1 MKVTFMDVPPED
13 VVRLGRNHPIVV
25 TLADAVIA
33 ESLHKN
39 NALFARCGAVLTNT
53 VTSRTAV
60 LILRCRY
67 QLIETNEQFAEEVVT
82 AAFQR
87 GVNDSIN
94 WLEPLQDKSLTLLR
108 TVTPV
113 SNMSSEEKRTQVH
126 WALEMLKNNWF
137 EEIVTQRARVLEE
150 SHARLRKAA
159 RASPLKVVPHTPPD
173 ILGCYVLVPA
183 GGGK

>member
-1 MKVTFMDVPPED
+1 MKVTFMDVSPED

-113 SNMSSEEKRTQVH
+113 SNMSSEEKKAQVR
-126 WALEMLKNNWF
+126 WALEMLKNKWF
-137 EEIVTQRARVLEE
+137 EDIVTQRARVLEE
-150 SHARLRKAA
+150 SHARLRK
-159 RASPLKVVPHTPPD
+159 SPTLHH
-173 ILGCYVLVPA
+173 
-183 GGGK
+183 